1 MSIFSSI
8 LKKAGSGK
16 WAFRSLLAVLLLT
29 CGINNAMAL
38 GTCSFPS
45 TFGKITINK
54 EMTARADLPVGATI
68 GSYSSS
74 QQFKMANYCAG
85 EYRNIPRVG
94 ANHPSVNDFTY
105 ASGIEGVGIR
115 IYINSAMVTSF
126 ITSQTIPG
134 DGTTPLY
141 VEMVRVEFIKTGEIT
156 PAALPAGELISMQ
169 LEDSAGIRRVFTID
183 IGNVIVKQPSC
194 YITGNSA
201 IPVAM
206 GTAKKEDFRGINS
219 TLPPVNVKIPLQC
232 SAYTAVNISFD
243 ATSTHGN
250 GIIDLAKGSAEG
262 VGIQLKLKDKAVEF
276 NKKTLVTNTTEQGKF
291 DIPLTASY
299 IQTDKE
305 IIPGTANAVANFT
318 VTYE

>member
-1 MSIFSSI
+1 MKIFSSI
-8 LKKAGSGK
+8 LNKIGSGK

-38 GTCSFPS
+38 GTCSYPS
-45 TFGKITINK
+45 STGKLTINK

-68 GSYSSS
+68 GSYSNS
-74 QQFKMANYCAG
+74 QQFKLANYCDG
-85 EYRNIPRVG
+85 EYRQIPRVG
-94 ANHPSVNDFTY
+94 VNHPSINDYTY

-115 IYINSAMVTSF
+115 ITINSGMVTTF

-134 DGTTPLY
+134 DGVTPLY
-141 VEMVRVEFIKTGEIT
+141 VERVEVEFIKTGEIT
-156 PAALPAGELISMQ
+156 PGVLPTGDLVTIQMQ
-169 LEDSAGIRRVFTID
+169 DNAGIRKAFTVD

-206 GTAKKEDFRGINS
+206 GTAKKEDFKGINS
-219 TLPPVNVKIPLQC
+219 TLTPVDVQIPLQC
-232 SAYTAVNISFD
+232 SAFTAVNISFD
-243 ATSTHGN
+243 AISTHGN

-262 VGIQLKLKDKAVEF
+262 VGIQLKMNNKAVEF
-276 NKKTLVTNTTEQGKF
+276 NKKSLVTETTEQGRF
-291 DIPLTASY
+291 TIPLTAAY
-299 IQTDKE
+299 IQTE
-305 IIPGTANAVANFT
+305 EVITGGTANAVANFT